1 MLVLENVDVKPTLYI
16 SPSKIAISDIYQ
28 AKTFQNVIKATYIA
42 ILVFM
47 YLVPYTWLKNINIII
62 FSIL

>member
-16 SPSKIAISDIYQ
+16 SPWKIAISDIYQ
-28 AKTFQNVIKATYIA
+28 AKTFQNVIKATFIA
-42 ILVFM
+42 ILLFM

>member
-28 AKTFQNVIKATYIA
+28 AKTFQNVIKATFIA
-42 ILVFM
+42 TLLFM
-47 YLVPYTWLKNINIII
+47 YLVPYT
-62 FSIL
+62 